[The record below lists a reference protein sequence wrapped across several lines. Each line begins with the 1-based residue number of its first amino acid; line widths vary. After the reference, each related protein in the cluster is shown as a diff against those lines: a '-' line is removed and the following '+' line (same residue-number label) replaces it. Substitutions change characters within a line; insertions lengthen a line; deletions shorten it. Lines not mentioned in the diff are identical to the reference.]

1 VSQPALTALPSLRVR
16 RALFVLVLLAVLV
29 LALKPVPVEPPLFDH
44 IDKLNHVG
52 CFALL
57 AVLAWWAGCR
67 PLWAVGAGLLAF
79 GVLIEVAQSAVPTRS
94 ADPLDLVADLLGIAL
109 GLLLCAAVRARRL
122 NRLRASRTPP
132 AGGAQTAV
140 ASDAS
145 RPR

>member
-1 VSQPALTALPSLRVR
+1 MVKPALAALPNLRLR
-16 RALFVLVLLAVLV
+16 RALFALVLLAVLV

-67 PLWAVGAGLLAF
+67 PLWAVGAGLLVF
-79 GVLIEVAQSAVPTRS
+79 GLLIEVAQSAVPTRS
-94 ADPLDLVADLLGIAL
+94 ADPMDLVADLLGIAL
-109 GLLLCAAVRARRL
+109 GLLLCATARTWRL
-122 NRLRASRTPP
+122 SRQRASRTRP
-132 AGGAQTAV
+132 AGAAQTAV
-140 ASDAS
+140 ANDAS